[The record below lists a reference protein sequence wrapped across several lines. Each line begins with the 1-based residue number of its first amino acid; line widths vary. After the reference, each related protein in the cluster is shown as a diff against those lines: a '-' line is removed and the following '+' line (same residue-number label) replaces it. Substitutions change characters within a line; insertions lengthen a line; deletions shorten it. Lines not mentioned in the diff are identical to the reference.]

1 MCLMMI
7 AVGFW
12 ILSVSLVLAPSH
24 NAKLLY
30 SYIIILILAPAKI
43 RMYLSCLRDT
53 G

>member
-7 AVGFW
+7 AVVGFW

-30 SYIIILILAPAKI
+30 S
-43 RMYLSCLRDT
+43 
-53 G
+53 